1 MHHELC
7 YVAIG
12 DSLTVGVGAPMNR
25 GFASR
30 YHRLLEQSLDK
41 HIHFINAGVSGATS
55 QDVLELITLDSSM
68 QEELKEADIITITV
82 GGNDLL
88 RAAEVYFTD
97 QEIKH
102 MINALK
108 NFKHNMREIITTIKE
123 LKNDELDDC
132 MIHMTN
138 LYNPKPQMLDAQF
151 VVNRFNNMIQRF
163 NKGNIRVANAYQAYI
178 GYEEQYLFSD
188 QVHPNSKGYEV
199 LADSFHHL
207 GYEPLKR
214 KM

>member
-12 DSLTVGVGAPMNR
+12 DSLTVGVGAPEGR

-30 YHRLLEQSLDK
+30 YHTLLEQNLYK
-41 HIHFINAGVSGATS
+41 KVHFTNAGISGATS
-55 QDVLELITLDSSM
+55 QDVLELITLDSIM
-68 QEELKEADIITITV
+68 QQELKEADIITITV

-88 RAAEVYFTD
+88 RAAELYFTD

-102 MINALK
+102 MIEALK
-108 NFKHNMREIITTIKE
+108 KFKKNMREIVSLIKKF
-123 LKNDELDDC
+123 KNDRLDHC
-132 MIHMTN
+132 MINITN

-163 NKGNIRVANAYQAYI
+163 HKGNIRVANAYQAYI
-178 GYEEQYLFSD
+178 GNEEQYLFSD

-199 LADSFHHL
+199 LANAFHHL
-207 GYEPLKR
+207 GYEPLQ
-214 KM
+214 